1 MFDAGPVEWHYS
13 SSTLQSLPLPFIVSF
28 TPNYC
33 SLNQIH
39 IMKFSTT
46 AVAAF
51 AAVATA
57 SPLIKRTYT
66 PTDADILNY
75 ALTLEHLE
83 DKFYREGLANFTL
96 SDFQSAGY
104 DEAFYNNIKEVSY
117 DETTHVS
124 FLTTALTAA
133 GAMPVAECTYAFG
146 VTSVQS
152 FLATASVLEG
162 MF

>member
-1 MFDAGPVEWHYS
+1 
-13 SSTLQSLPLPFIVSF
+13 
-28 TPNYC
+28 
-33 SLNQIH
+33 
-39 IMKFSTT
+39 MKFSTT

-51 AAVATA
+51 AVLATA
-57 SPLIKRTYT
+57 SPVVKRQSA

-83 DKFYREGLANFTL
+83 DKFYREGLANFSV
-96 SDFQSAGY
+96 SDFKAAGY
-104 DEAFYNNIKEVSY
+104 DETFYNNIKEVSA

-133 GAMPVAECTYAFG
+133 GASPVAECTYAFG

-162 MF
+162 MPDPPSCSLLQLQSNT